1 MHTAGVSV
9 LSAAMA
15 AFSKGIAFANS
26 VSHSF
31 FIVLALSAC
40 LFATA
45 SSALTTCQSKKTHQP
60 SARRKQETTQFVVII
75 LTNKIQKCET
85 EIVKCYQNANHC
97 V

>member
-45 SSALTTCQSKKTHQP
+45 SSALTICQSKKTHTSRQHG
-60 SARRKQETTQFVVII
+60 K
-75 LTNKIQKCET
+75 NKEQ
-85 EIVKCYQNANHC
+85 HSLS
-97 V
+97 